1 MFELMTFENIIK
13 RMLDSVPDTFDKRE
27 GSIIYNAL
35 APVAIELTETYIAMD
50 ELLDQTFVD
59 TASYYYL
66 EKRCKERGITPL
78 PATNTIAKGV
88 FNIDIPID
96 SRFNLG
102 EYNYVAIERISEK
115 TYKMKCETAGP
126 IFELGK
132 LIPIEYIDG
141 LETAELTEIL
151 INGEDEESE
160 DSLRQRYYDSLNSQ
174 SFGGNIQNY
183 KDEVN
188 KIQDVGGVKVYP
200 VWDGGGT
207 VKLVIINSNFKVPSE
222 DLVNLVQEEIDP
234 IGHQGQGLGLAPIG
248 HKVTVTGVVST
259 TINISAEITYKN
271 GYTWENI
278 KSIAEEAIDDY
289 LNELNMSWEDEE
301 NLIVRISQIET
312 RLLSID
318 GVLDITNTM
327 INDVKSNLTIDSNSI
342 VVRGEVVG

>member
-78 PATNTIAKGV
+78 EATNTIAKGV
-88 FNIDIPID
+88 FNIDIPLD

-102 EYNYVAIERISEK
+102 EYNYIATERISEGI
-115 TYKMKCETAGP
+115 YKMKCETAGP
-126 IFELGK
+126 IFELGQ

-188 KIQDVGGVKVYP
+188 KLPDVGGVKVYP
-200 VWDGGGT
+200 VWNGGGT
-207 VKLVIINSNFKVPSE
+207 VKLVIINSNFKVPSS

-234 IGHQGQGLGLAPIG
+234 NMKGEGLGLAPIG
-248 HKVTVTGVVST
+248 HRVTVEGVTST
-259 TINISAEITYKN
+259 TINISAEITYKS

-278 KSIAEEAIDDY
+278 KSIAKEAVDDY

-318 GVLDITNTM
+318 GVLDIANTM
-327 INDVKSNLTIDSNSI
+327 INEVKSNLTINSNSI

>member
-66 EKRCKERGITPL
+66 EKRCKERGITSL
-78 PATNTIAKGV
+78 EATNTIAKGA
-88 FNIDIPID
+88 FNIDIPLD

-102 EYNYVAIERISEK
+102 EYNYIAIERISEGI
-115 TYKMKCETAGP
+115 YKMKCETAGP
-126 IFELGK
+126 IFELGQ
-132 LIPIEYIDG
+132 LIPIEYIDK

-183 KDEVN
+183 KDGVN
-188 KIQDVGGVKVYP
+188 KLPDIGGVKVYP
-200 VWDGGGT
+200 TWNGGGT
-207 VKLVIINSNFKVPSE
+207 VKLVIINSNFKVPST

-234 IGHQGQGLGLAPIG
+234 NMKGEGLGLAPIG
-248 HKVTVTGVVST
+248 HQVTVEGVTST
-259 TINISAEITYKN
+259 TINISAEITYKS
-271 GYTWENI
+271 GYTWDNI
-278 KSIAEEAIDDY
+278 KTIAEEVVDDY
-289 LNELNMSWEDEE
+289 LNELNISWEDEE

-318 GVLDITNTM
+318 GVLDIANTM
-327 INDVKSNLTIDSNSI
+327 INNAKSNLTIDSNSI
-342 VVRGEVVG
+342 VLRGEVVG

>member
-50 ELLDQTFVD
+50 EMLDQTFVD

-66 EKRCKERGITPL
+66 EKRCRERGITPL
-78 PATNTIAKGV
+78 EATNTIAKGV
-88 FNIDIPID
+88 FNIDIPLD

-102 EYNYVAIERISEK
+102 EYNYIATERISEGI
-115 TYKMKCETAGP
+115 YKMKCETAGP
-126 IFELGK
+126 IFELGQ
-132 LIPIEYIDG
+132 LIPIEYVDK

-200 VWDGGGT
+200 VWAGGGT
-207 VKLVIINSNFKVPSE
+207 VKLVIINSNFKVPSS

-234 IGHQGQGLGLAPIG
+234 NPKGEGLGLAPIG
-248 HKVTVTGVVST
+248 HQVTVTGVVST
-259 TINISAEITYKN
+259 TINVSTTITYKS
-271 GYTWENI
+271 GYAWENI
-278 KSIAEEAIDDY
+278 KTIAEETIDDY

-301 NLIVRISQIET
+301 NLIVRISQIEI

-318 GVLDITNTM
+318 GVLDIANTM
-327 INDVKSNLTIDSNSI
+327 INDVASNFSVDKDSI
-342 VVRGEVVG
+342 VVRGEVLG

>member
-88 FNIDIPID
+88 FNIDIPLD

-102 EYNYVAIERISEK
+102 EYNYVTIERISEGI
-115 TYKMKCETAGP
+115 YKMKCETAGP
-126 IFELGK
+126 IFELGQ

-188 KIQDVGGVKVYP
+188 KLPDVGGVKVYP
-200 VWDGGGT
+200 VWNGGGT

-234 IGHQGQGLGLAPIG
+234 NMKGEGLGLAPIG
-248 HKVTVTGVVST
+248 HRVTVTGVVST
-259 TINISAEITYKN
+259 TINISTTITYKS

-278 KSIAEEAIDDY
+278 KTITEEAVDDY
-289 LNELNMSWEDEE
+289 FNELNMSWEDEE

-318 GVLDITNTM
+318 GVLDIGNTM
-327 INDVKSNLTIDSNSI
+327 INDVASNFSVDKDSI
-342 VVRGEVVG
+342 VVRGDVVG

>member
-35 APVAIELTETYIAMD
+35 APVAVELTETYIAMD

-88 FNIDIPID
+88 FNIDIPLD

-102 EYNYVAIERISEK
+102 EYNYVAIERISEGI
-115 TYKMKCETAGP
+115 YKMKCETAGP
-126 IFELGK
+126 IFELGQ

-188 KIQDVGGVKVYP
+188 KIQDIGGVKVYP
-200 VWDGGGT
+200 VWNGGGT
-207 VKLVIINSNFKVPSE
+207 VKLVII
-222 DLVNLVQEEIDP
+222 
-234 IGHQGQGLGLAPIG
+234 
-248 HKVTVTGVVST
+248 
-259 TINISAEITYKN
+259 
-271 GYTWENI
+271 
-278 KSIAEEAIDDY
+278 
-289 LNELNMSWEDEE
+289 
-301 NLIVRISQIET
+301 
-312 RLLSID
+312 
-318 GVLDITNTM
+318 
-327 INDVKSNLTIDSNSI
+327 
-342 VVRGEVVG
+342 

>member
-1 MFELMTFENIIK
+1 
-13 RMLDSVPDTFDKRE
+13 
-27 GSIIYNAL
+27 
-35 APVAIELTETYIAMD
+35 
-50 ELLDQTFVD
+50 Q
-59 TASYYYL
+59 
-66 EKRCKERGITPL
+66 
-78 PATNTIAKGV
+78 
-88 FNIDIPID
+88 
-96 SRFNLG
+96 
-102 EYNYVAIERISEK
+102 
-115 TYKMKCETAGP
+115 
-126 IFELGK
+126 
-132 LIPIEYIDG
+132 LIPIEYVDK

-188 KIQDVGGVKVYP
+188 KLPDVGGVKVYP
-200 VWDGGGT
+200 VWNGGGT
-207 VKLVIINSNFKVPSE
+207 VKLVIINSNFKVPST

-234 IGHQGQGLGLAPIG
+234 NMKGEGLGLAPIG
-248 HKVTVTGVVST
+248 HRVTVEGVTST
-259 TINISAEITYKN
+259 TINISAEITYKS

-318 GVLDITNTM
+318 GVLDIANTM
-327 INDVKSNLTIDSNSI
+327 INSIASNLTIDSNSI

>member
-13 RMLDSVPDTFDKRE
+13 RMLDSVPNTLDKRE

-35 APVAIELTETYIAMD
+35 APVAIELVETYIAMD
-50 ELLDQTFVD
+50 EMLDQTFVD

-88 FNIDIPID
+88 FNIDIPLD

-102 EYNYVAIERISEK
+102 EYNYIATERISEGI
-115 TYKMKCETAGP
+115 YKMKCETAGP
-126 IFELGK
+126 VFELGQ

-188 KIQDVGGVKVYP
+188 KLPDVGGVKVYP
-200 VWDGGGT
+200 VWAGGGT
-207 VKLVIINSNFKVPSE
+207 VKLVIINSNFKVPST

-234 IGHQGQGLGLAPIG
+234 NMKGEGLGLAPIG
-248 HKVTVTGVVST
+248 HRVTIEGVTSTTINVST
-259 TINISAEITYKN
+259 TITYKS

-278 KSIAEEAIDDY
+278 KAVAEETIDDY

-301 NLIVRISQIET
+301 NLIVRISQIEI

-327 INDVKSNLTIDSNSI
+327 INDVASNFSVDKDSI
-342 VVRGEVVG
+342 VVRGEVLG

>member
-78 PATNTIAKGV
+78 SATNTIAKGA
-88 FNIDIPID
+88 FNIDIPLD

-102 EYNYVAIERISEK
+102 EYNYIATERISEGI
-115 TYKMKCETAGP
+115 YKMKCETAGP
-126 IFELGK
+126 VFELGQ
-132 LIPIEYIDG
+132 LIPIEYIDK

-160 DSLRQRYYDSLNSQ
+160 DSLRQRYYNSLNSQ

-200 VWDGGGT
+200 VWNGGGT
-207 VKLVIINSNFKVPSE
+207 VKLVIISSNFKVPSA

-234 IGHQGQGLGLAPIG
+234 NPKGQGIGLAPIG
-248 HKVTVTGVVST
+248 HRVTIEGVTST
-259 TINISAEITYKN
+259 TINISAEITYKS
-271 GYTWENI
+271 GYAWENI
-278 KSIAEEAIDDY
+278 KTIAEETIDDY

-318 GVLDITNTM
+318 GVLDIANTM

-342 VVRGEVVG
+342 VTRGEVVG

>member
-78 PATNTIAKGV
+78 EATNTIAKGV
-88 FNIDIPID
+88 FNIDIPLD

-102 EYNYVAIERISEK
+102 EYNYIVTERISEGV
-115 TYKMKCETAGP
+115 YKMKCETAGP
-126 IFELGK
+126 IFELGQ
-132 LIPIEYIDG
+132 LIPIEYTDG

-200 VWDGGGT
+200 TWNGGGT
-207 VKLVIINSNFKVPSE
+207 VKLVIINSNFKVPST

-234 IGHQGQGLGLAPIG
+234 NPNGEGLGLAPIG
-248 HKVTVTGVVST
+248 HRVTVEGVTST
-259 TINISAEITYKN
+259 TINISAEITYKS

-278 KSIAEEAIDDY
+278 KTIAKEAVDDY

-301 NLIVRISQIET
+301 NLIVRISQLET

-327 INDVKSNLTIDSNSI
+327 INDAKSNLTIDSNSI

>member
-13 RMLDSVPDTFDKRE
+13 RMLDSVPDMFDKRE

-35 APVAIELTETYIAMD
+35 APVAAELTETYIAMD
-50 ELLDQTFVD
+50 EMLDQTFVD

-78 PATNTIAKGV
+78 EATNTIAKGV
-88 FNIDIPID
+88 FNIDIPLD

-102 EYNYVAIERISEK
+102 EYNYIATERISEGI
-115 TYKMKCETAGP
+115 YKMKCETAGP
-126 IFELGK
+126 IFELGQ
-132 LIPIEYIDG
+132 LIPIEYVDK

-200 VWDGGGT
+200 TWNGGGT
-207 VKLVIINSNFKVPSE
+207 VKLVIINSNFKVPST

-234 IGHQGQGLGLAPIG
+234 NMKGEGLGLAPIG
-248 HKVTVTGVVST
+248 HRVIVEGVTST
-259 TINISAEITYKN
+259 TINISAEITYKS

-278 KSIAEEAIDDY
+278 KTIAEEAIDDY

-301 NLIVRISQIET
+301 NLIVRISQIEI

-318 GVLDITNTM
+318 GVLDIANTM
-327 INDVKSNLTIDSNSI
+327 INDSKSNLTIDSNSI

>member
-115 TYKMKCETAGP
+115 TYKMKCETTGP
-126 IFELGK
+126 VFELGQ
-132 LIPIEYIDG
+132 LIPIEYVDK

-174 SFGGNIQNY
+174 SFGGNMQNY

-200 VWDGGGT
+200 V
-207 VKLVIINSNFKVPSE
+207 
-222 DLVNLVQEEIDP
+222 
-234 IGHQGQGLGLAPIG
+234 
-248 HKVTVTGVVST
+248 
-259 TINISAEITYKN
+259 
-271 GYTWENI
+271 
-278 KSIAEEAIDDY
+278 
-289 LNELNMSWEDEE
+289 
-301 NLIVRISQIET
+301 
-312 RLLSID
+312 
-318 GVLDITNTM
+318 
-327 INDVKSNLTIDSNSI
+327 
-342 VVRGEVVG
+342 

>member
-1 MFELMTFENIIK
+1 MTFENIIK

-35 APVAIELTETYIAMD
+35 APVAIELTETYIAMN

-78 PATNTIAKGV
+78 EATNTIAKGV
-88 FNIDIPID
+88 FNIDIPLD

-102 EYNYVAIERISEK
+102 EYNYTATERVSEGI
-115 TYKMKCETAGP
+115 YKMKCETAGP
-126 IFELGK
+126 IFELGQ
-132 LIPIEYIDG
+132 LIPIEYIDK

-200 VWDGGGT
+200 VWNGGGT
-207 VKLVIINSNFKVPSE
+207 VKLVII
-222 DLVNLVQEEIDP
+222 
-234 IGHQGQGLGLAPIG
+234 
-248 HKVTVTGVVST
+248 
-259 TINISAEITYKN
+259 
-271 GYTWENI
+271 
-278 KSIAEEAIDDY
+278 
-289 LNELNMSWEDEE
+289 
-301 NLIVRISQIET
+301 
-312 RLLSID
+312 
-318 GVLDITNTM
+318 
-327 INDVKSNLTIDSNSI
+327 
-342 VVRGEVVG
+342 

>member
-13 RMLDSVPDTFDKRE
+13 RMLDSVPNTLDKRE

-78 PATNTIAKGV
+78 EATNTIAKGV
-88 FNIDIPID
+88 FNIDIPLD

-102 EYNYVAIERISEK
+102 EYNYIATERISEGI
-115 TYKMKCETAGP
+115 YKMKCETAGT
-126 IFELGK
+126 IFELGQ

-183 KDEVN
+183 RDEVN

-200 VWDGGGT
+200 VWAGGGT
-207 VKLVIINSNFKVPSE
+207 VKLVIINSNFKVPST
-222 DLVNLVQEEIDP
+222 DLINLVQEEIDP
-234 IGHQGQGLGLAPIG
+234 NTKGEGLGLAPIG
-248 HKVTVTGVVST
+248 HKVTVTGVMST
-259 TINISAEITYKN
+259 TINISTTITYKN

-278 KSIAEEAIDDY
+278 KTIAEETIDDY

-327 INDVKSNLTIDSNSI
+327 INDAKSNLTIDSNSI